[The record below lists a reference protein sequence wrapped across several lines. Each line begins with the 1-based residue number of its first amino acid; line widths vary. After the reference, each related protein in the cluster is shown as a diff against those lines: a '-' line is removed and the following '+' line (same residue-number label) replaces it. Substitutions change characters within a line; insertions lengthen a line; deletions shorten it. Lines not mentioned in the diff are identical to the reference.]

1 MLAHTHVPYS
11 VPFKISKILSIIFFI
26 KFNLGQSDTYRFHTI
41 KLIYYFQNTSTI
53 FLKANLEYLRG
64 NYEKAIQFLNSKMKE
79 NLDFKYVT
87 YIN

>member
-1 MLAHTHVPYS
+1 MEDIVQHLSSSLSWSNLTH
-11 VPFKISKILSIIFFI
+11 IS
-26 KFNLGQSDTYRFHTI
+26 I
-41 KLIYYFQNTSTI
+41 KLSYYFQNTSTI